1 LACNDGFSFDIPLN
15 FSDRIFINNYFEPEV
30 KKYAIKKLVAYISLN
45 KNFID
50 NAQRQHKMKI
60 EDIKKRVDEL
70 ISIAGQVLTTTRSGD
85 YGSYVSSEQFNEFRS
100 ASLSFLRNTFGKDH
114 PFYEEFSKQAKD
126 STPFDT
132 EEGRGILKA
141 AKQEIDG
148 GWLFTVKGLI
158 SAEIFS
164 DFLEM
169 AEYLLHEG
177 YKDPAAV
184 MIGSVLEEHL
194 RQLCSKNSIATESI
208 KGGKSIPKKADLLNS
223 ELCEASV
230 YNKLD
235 QKSIT
240 SWLDLRNKAAHG
252 KYTEYMKE
260 QVELMYQ
267 GVTNF
272 ISRTT

>member
-1 LACNDGFSFDIPLN
+1 
-15 FSDRIFINNYFEPEV
+15 
-30 KKYAIKKLVAYISLN
+30 
-45 KNFID
+45 
-50 NAQRQHKMKI
+50 MKI
-60 EDIKKRVDEL
+60 EDLKRRVDEL
-70 ISIAGQVLTTTRSGD
+70 LALSGQVLTTKRSSDFGT
-85 YGSYVSSEQFNEFRS
+85 YVSSEAFNEFRS
-100 ASLSFLRNTFGKDH
+100 ASLSFLRNSFGIDH
-114 PFYEEFSKQAKD
+114 PFYKEFDKNAQKAS
-126 STPFDT
+126 PYDT

-148 GWLFTVKGLI
+148 GWLFTVKGLV

-169 AEYLLHEG
+169 SYYLLSEG

-194 RQLCSKNSIATESI
+194 RQLCSKNGILIENI
-208 KGGKSIPKKADLLNS
+208 KDAKPQPKKADLLNS
-223 ELCEASV
+223 ELAGASV

-252 KYTEYMKE
+252 KYLEYSKE
-260 QVELMYQ
+260 QVEIMYQ

>member
-1 LACNDGFSFDIPLN
+1 
-15 FSDRIFINNYFEPEV
+15 
-30 KKYAIKKLVAYISLN
+30 
-45 KNFID
+45 
-50 NAQRQHKMKI
+50 MKI
-60 EDIKKRVDEL
+60 EDLKRRVDEL
-70 ISIAGQVLTTTRSGD
+70 ITIAGQVLTTKRTSD
-85 YGSYVSSEQFNEFRS
+85 FDSYVSSEQFNEFRS
-100 ASLSFLRNTFGKDH
+100 ASLSFLRNTFGTDH
-114 PFYEEFSKQAKD
+114 PFYAEFNKQAKEA
-126 STPFDT
+126 SPYDT

-141 AKQEIDG
+141 VKQEIDG

-169 AEYLLHEG
+169 AEYLLKEG

-184 MIGSVLEEHL
+184 MAGSVLEEHI
-194 RQLCSKNSIATESI
+194 RQLCLRNSIPIETI
-208 KGGKSIPKKADLLNS
+208 KDGKPNPKKADLMNS
-223 ELCEASV
+223 ELASANI

-252 KYTEYMKE
+252 QYLEYTKE

>member
-1 LACNDGFSFDIPLN
+1 
-15 FSDRIFINNYFEPEV
+15 
-30 KKYAIKKLVAYISLN
+30 
-45 KNFID
+45 
-50 NAQRQHKMKI
+50 
-60 EDIKKRVDEL
+60 VDEL
-70 ISIAGQVLTTTRSGD
+70 INMAGQILSKTVSGKF
-85 YGSYVSSEQFNEFRS
+85 GSSVPSEGFNEFRS
-100 ASLSFLRNTFGKDH
+100 ASLSFLKNVFGIEH
-114 PFYEEFSKQAKD
+114 PFYKEFD
-126 STPFDT
+126 SHTIRATPYDV

-148 GWLFTVKGLI
+148 GWMFTVKELI

-169 AEYLLHEG
+169 SEYLLEEG

-184 MIGSVLEEHL
+184 ISGGVLEGHL
-194 RQLCSKNSIATESI
+194 RQLCNKNNIATETI
-208 KGGKSIPKKADLLNS
+208 KDGKPISKKADLLNS
-223 ELCEASV
+223 ELSTANV

-235 QKSIT
+235 LKSIT

-252 KYTEYMKE
+252 KYAEYSKE
-260 QVELMYQ
+260 QVEIMYQ

>member
-1 LACNDGFSFDIPLN
+1 MSKAKTN
-15 FSDRIFINNYFEPEV
+15 
-30 KKYAIKKLVAYISLN
+30 
-45 KNFID
+45 
-50 NAQRQHKMKI
+50 QMKT
-60 EDIKKRVDEL
+60 EDIKRRIDEL
-70 ISIAGQVLTTTRSGD
+70 IHIAGQVLNTKTSDD
-85 YGSYVSSEQFNEFRS
+85 YGSYVSTEYFNEYRA
-100 ASLSFLRNTFGKDH
+100 ASLSFLRNTFGTDH
-114 PFYEEFSKQAKD
+114 PFYVEFNKQAKD
-126 STPFDT
+126 ATPYDT
-132 EEGRGILKA
+132 EDGRGILKA

-169 AEYLLHEG
+169 AEYLLKES

-184 MIGSVLEEHL
+184 MTGSVLEEHI
-194 RQLCSKNSIATESI
+194 RQLCLKNSIPIETI
-208 KGGKSIPKKADLLNS
+208 KDGKTNPKRADLMNS
-223 ELCEASV
+223 ELASACI

-252 KYTEYMKE
+252 QYSQYTKE